1 MENMNKGLT
10 DTKVGANSLAE
21 NTPKALE
28 SIWTICL
35 PKPNSSGF
43 WLKKASFGVRSPCSS
58 MCSWQ

>member
-28 SIWTICL
+28 LTCPIGL
-35 PKPNSSGF
+35 PKHKSSGF
-43 WLKKASFGVRSPCSS
+43 QWKKGFIWRP
-58 MCSWQ
+58 